1 MVNGQDAE
9 NEVVQLV
16 MTKDSGKLKVKFY
29 NIVQLIGQREN
40 NKVTLAGQIDNTNI
54 NFDTTVGKDLLLD
67 VNGPN
72 GKFLETNSS
81 INFNPFSR
89 L

>member
-9 NEVVQLV
+9 NEVVQLI

-29 NIVQLIGQREN
+29 NIIQLIGQREN

-72 GKFLETNSS
+72 GKFFETSS
-81 INFNPFSR
+81 SVNLNPFSCF
-89 L
+89 